1 MVLLLQVVVVKSL
14 PPCRCRVRYRVRR
27 SHLVVVVLLVVVVAL
42 GASGARSVRT
52 GLRVLLIP

>member
-1 MVLLLQVVVVKSL
+1 MVVVKSL

-27 SHLVVVVLLVVVVAL
+27 SHLVVLLLVLVVAL
-42 GASGARSVRT
+42 GASGVRSVRT